1 MHWSQV
7 CREPLPE
14 ACLETGLQLLAAFT
28 SFPNLSLICR
38 VVSTLV
44 YTKSNVIPHVVT
56 FSWFNSTFLHSIDI
70 DHLDL
75 DTSDHLGPPYT
86 ICSGS
91 DTTSDY
97 LRPSQPFWD
106 LLTLTGIISHIWD
119 HLRPIRQR
127 LSFECSP
134 QADFLLFHI
143 HVIILIPFVFH
154 FHISWKNS
162 LHA

>member
-1 MHWSQV
+1 MVHINPQNCV
-7 CREPLPE
+7 IIHVIFCPNLI
-14 ACLETGLQLLAAFT
+14 QLCSSAFT
-28 SFPNLSLICR
+28 SSPNLSLICR

-56 FSWFNSTFLHSIDI
+56 FSWFNSTFLHSIVI

-97 LRPSQPFWD
+97 LGPSQLFWD
-106 LLTLTGIISHIWD
+106 LLTLTEIISHS
-119 HLRPIRQR
+119 LRSCMYMI
-127 LSFECSP
+127 SYYFIFAHFNICSY
-134 QADFLLFHI
+134 
-143 HVIILIPFVFH
+143 IIY
-154 FHISWKNS
+154 ISWSSS
-162 LHA
+162 LRQTTSFWCS